1 MAIQLNLLPDVKAQY
16 IKSERTR
23 RTAIVISLIV
33 IVASFGLVAL
43 MASVVYGAQKL
54 ALASSN
60 KKIDQLSKE
69 LKGTKDIEK
78 MLTVQSQLGSLDT
91 LHNGKTVNSR
101 LFTYLAQ
108 IVPSKVQIS
117 EVIIDQEAGTAI
129 ITGTSDSLE
138 SNNVFVDTLKYT
150 KFKTTGNDE
159 QKQAFPEVVLTTFAR
174 DDKGAT
180 FKIDL
185 KYDPELFS
193 TTSEAIELVL
203 RQGVTTRTTQ
213 PNALFNKPAEVNQ

>member
-69 LKGTKDIEK
+69 LKSTKDIEK
-78 MLTVQSQLGSLDT
+78 MLTVQSQLGTLDQ
-91 LHNGKTVNSR
+91 LHNSKTVNSR
-101 LFTYLAQ
+101 LFAYLTQ
-108 IVPSKVQIS
+108 IVPSNVQLSSVKVNL
-117 EVIIDQEAGTAI
+117 EDNTATL
-129 ITGTSDSLE
+129 TGTTDSLQ
-138 SNNVFVDTLKYT
+138 SNNVFVDTLKFT
-150 KFKTTGNDE
+150 KYQLEGSQE
-159 QKQAFPEVVLTTFAR
+159 QPQAFNDVVLTSFGR
-174 DDKGAT
+174 DEKGASFT
-180 FKIDL
+180 IDL
-185 KYDPELFS
+185 SYDPALFG
-193 TTSEAIELVL
+193 TSSEGIKLILKE
-203 RQGVTTRTTQ
+203 GVTTRQDQ
-213 PNALFNKPAEVNQ
+213 PSTLFNKPTEVKQ

>member
-1 MAIQLNLLPDVKAQY
+1 MAIQLNLLPDVKARY
-16 IKSERTR
+16 IKAERTR
-23 RTAIVISLIV
+23 RTAIAISLIV

-43 MASVVYGAQKL
+43 MASVVYGVQTVVLK
-54 ALASSN
+54 STN
-60 KKIDQLSKE
+60 NDIDKLSKQ
-69 LKGTKDIEK
+69 LKETKDIEK

-101 LFTYLAQ
+101 LFTYLTQ

-117 EVIIDQEAGTAI
+117 DVTIDQEAGTAI

-150 KFKTTGNDE
+150 KFKTTGSDE

-174 DDKGAT
+174 DDKGAS
-180 FKIDL
+180 FKIGI
-185 KYDPELFS
+185 KYDPDLFS
-193 TTSEAIELVL
+193 TSAEGIELVL
-203 RQGVTTRTTQ
+203 KQGVTTRTTQ
-213 PNALFNKPAEVNQ
+213 PNALFNIPTEVKQ

>member
-43 MASVVYGAQKL
+43 MASVVYGAQKI

-69 LKGTKDIEK
+69 LKSTKDIEK
-78 MLTVQSQLGSLDT
+78 MLTVQSQLGSLDS

-101 LFTYLAQ
+101 LFTYLTQ
-108 IVPSKVQIS
+108 IVPSKVQVS
-117 EVIIDQEAGTAI
+117 DVTIDQEAGTAI
-129 ITGTSDSLE
+129 ITGSADSLE

-150 KFKTTGNDE
+150 KFKTTGSDE

-174 DDKGAT
+174 DDKGASFT
-180 FKIDL
+180 IGIKF
-185 KYDPELFS
+185 DPELF
-193 TTSEAIELVL
+193 TTSSDNVELVL
-203 RQGVTTRTTQ
+203 KQGVTTRTTQ
-213 PNALFNKPAEVNQ
+213 PNILFNKPAEANQ

>member
-23 RTAIVISLIV
+23 RTAIAISLVV

-69 LKGTKDIEK
+69 LKNTKDIEK

-91 LHNGKTVNSR
+91 LHNSKTVNSR
-101 LFTYLAQ
+101 LFTYLTQ
-108 IVPSKVQIS
+108 IVPSNVQLSSVKVNL
-117 EVIIDQEAGTAI
+117 EDNTAT
-129 ITGTSDSLE
+129 ITGTSDNLQ
-138 SNNVFVDTLKYT
+138 SNNVFVDTLKFTRYQVD
-150 KFKTTGNDE
+150 GSQD
-159 QKQAFPEVVLTTFAR
+159 QSQAFSDVVLTTFSR
-174 DDKGAT
+174 DDKGASFT
-180 FKIDL
+180 INL
-185 KYDPELFS
+185 SYDPALFNTSS
-193 TTSEAIELVL
+193 TGVKLILKE
-203 RQGVTTRTTQ
+203 GVTTRQDQ
-213 PNALFNKPAEVNQ
+213 PSTLFNKPAEAKQ